1 MRERIYRIAVL
12 LCYIVVLAYLNGFS
26 LEAMLDVRGI
36 GAVLLGTLL
45 FSLPVFYEYRGAHKD
60 SVDVWNRIAYN
71 GLMSGYLSA
80 VLFLLAHLS
89 APAEGIVPDYSG
101 DIMRLIG
108 ADLRPALYGLCIYTV
123 FHHVRGSQ
131 SKGEK
136 PVSDGQTCGPTNEEL
151 YLFYQRSGLTNRET
165 ELAILAYRGYSNR
178 EIAEECYISEATV
191 KKHMTHIFE
200 KLGIERREELQN
212 RGTEIESST
221 DNIQKKT
228 I

>member
-1 MRERIYRIAVL
+1 MRERIYRIAAV
-12 LCYIVVLAYLNGFS
+12 LCYLVVLVYLNGFS
-26 LEAMLDVRGI
+26 LGAMLDVRGI
-36 GAVLLGTLL
+36 GAVLFGTLL
-45 FSLPVFYEYRGAHKD
+45 FSLPVLYEYRGAQKN

-89 APAEGIVPDYSG
+89 APAEETVRGSG
-101 DIMRLIG
+101 NIMHLIG

-131 SKGEK
+131 SKGEE
-136 PVSDGQTCGPTNEEL
+136 PVSDGQTGGPTNEEL
-151 YLFYQRSGLTNRET
+151 YLFYQRAGLTNRET

-200 KLGIERREELQN
+200 KLGIDGREELQN

-221 DNIQKKT
+221 DNIHKKT